1 MLNRSYIFKVTALL
15 ILVFLGFSVLFP
27 ETIEAQCRMCAASAE
42 SNLRNGGTEGK
53 GLNKGI
59 LYLLAT
65 PYLLV
70 FSIAFLYWKNRRK
83 AIQEQENLLIR
94 ELLT

>member
-1 MLNRSYIFKVTALL
+1 MIKKSQLLKVTALL
-15 ILVFLGFSVLFP
+15 VLVFFGLSFLFP
-27 ETIEAQCRMCAASAE
+27 ETLEAQCRMCAASAE

-70 FSIAFLYWKNRRK
+70 FSIAFLYWRNRKK
-83 AIQEQENLLIR
+83 AMEEQENLLIR
-94 ELLT
+94 ELLS

>member
-1 MLNRSYIFKVTALL
+1 MIQKSYILKVTALL
-15 ILVFLGFSVLFP
+15 ALIFLGLSLFFP
-27 ETIEAQCRMCAASAE
+27 EAAEAQCRMCAASAE
-42 SNLRNGGTEGK
+42 SNLRNGGTEGA

-70 FSIAFLYWKNRRK
+70 FSIGFLYWKNRKK
-83 AIQEQENLLIR
+83 AMQEHQELLIK

>member
-1 MLNRSYIFKVTALL
+1 MIKFLKIVVLLVLSFIALG
-15 ILVFLGFSVLFP
+15 ILFP
-27 ETIEAQCRMCAASAE
+27 ETMEAQCRMCAASAE

-70 FSIAFLYWKNRRK
+70 FSIAFLYWKNKRK
-83 AIQEQENLLIR
+83 AVLQQQELLIK
-94 ELLT
+94 ELLS

>member
-1 MLNRSYIFKVTALL
+1 MVNKSYILKVTALL
-15 ILVFLGFSVLFP
+15 IIVFLGLSMFFP
-27 ETIEAQCRMCAASAE
+27 ETVEAQCRMCAASAE

-70 FSIAFLYWKNRRK
+70 FSIGFLYWKNRRK
-83 AIQEQENLLIR
+83 AIEEQQQLLIKD
-94 ELLT
+94 LLA